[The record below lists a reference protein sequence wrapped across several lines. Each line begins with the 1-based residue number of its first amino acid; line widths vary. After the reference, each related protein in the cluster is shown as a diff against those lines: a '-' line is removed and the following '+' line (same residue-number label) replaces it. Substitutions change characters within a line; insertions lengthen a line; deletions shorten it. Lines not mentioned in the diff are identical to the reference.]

1 MEISRLPILLLSL
14 VVLLSLPMA
23 ASAWSASGHRL
34 VAALA
39 AGELDPRARAQVAE
53 LLQGE
58 QDPTL
63 PGIAAWADQLREN
76 DPDLGKRSARWHYV
90 NLPEG
95 RCSYLASRD
104 CRNGDCVVEA
114 IRRQIAILSDRSRPR
129 AERAQ
134 ALKFVVHF
142 VGDVHQPLHAGFGR
156 DCGGNDVQVNL
167 EGKGSNLHS
176 LWDRLLPESS
186 GLDEAAHLAHLRK
199 GPRPR
204 SRQGTVEDWAR
215 ESCRIVSSPGFYPAS
230 AKIEPAYLERWRP
243 VADARMRLA
252 GKRLAHVLNEALGGS
267 AP

>member
-1 MEISRLPILLLSL
+1 MRKPRPIFAALLASALL
-14 VVLLSLPMA
+14 VPFA
-23 ASAWSASGHRL
+23 AKAWSASGHRL
-34 VAALA
+34 VASLA
-39 AGELDPRARAQVAE
+39 AERLTPQAQAQVAS

-58 QDPTL
+58 SDPSL
-63 PGIAAWADQLREN
+63 PGIAAWADQLRES
-76 DPDLGKRSARWHYV
+76 DPDLGKRSAKWHYV
-90 NLPEG
+90 NLPDG
-95 RCSYLASRD
+95 SCRYLASRD

-114 IRRQIAILSDRSRPR
+114 IRRQTAILADRSRFR

-156 DCGGNDVQVNL
+156 DRGGNDVQVNL

-186 GLDEAAHLAHLRK
+186 GLNEAEHLAHLRK

-215 ESCRIVSSPGFYPAS
+215 ESCGIVSSPGFYPAG

-243 VADARMRLA
+243 VAAARMRLA
-252 GKRLAHVLNEALGGS
+252 GKRLAHLLNEALGN
-267 AP
+267 